1 MSDLEIKNKTIA
13 MRNGEI
19 SMKRDREFWSDEER
33 MNAALRYAAG
43 VPLNEIAI
51 DLERSEGAVY
61 QQIVQ
66 MKLNFIPPEKARKRH
81 SEPRA
86 STCLCSSCTCDRS
99 LCPLCE
105 VYRTQKEE

>member
-1 MSDLEIKNKTIA
+1 MNDQEIKNKTIA

-19 SMKRDREFWSDEER
+19 TMKRDREYWSDEER
-33 MNAALRYAAG
+33 MNAALLYAAG

-51 DLERSEGAVY
+51 DLERSEGALY

-66 MKLNFIPPEKARKRH
+66 MKLHFIPPEKARKRR
-81 SEPRA
+81 SEPRE

-105 VYRTQKEE
+105 VYKKSKEE

>member
-1 MSDLEIKNKTIA
+1 MNDQEINNKTIA

-19 SMKRDREFWSDEER
+19 TMKRDREYWTDEER
-33 MNAALRYAAG
+33 ITASLRYAAG

-61 QQIVQ
+61 QQVVQ
-66 MKLNFIPPEKARKRH
+66 MKLHCIPPEKARKRR
-81 SEPRA
+81 SEPRE

-99 LCPLCE
+99 LCPLCDAYKSMQE
-105 VYRTQKEE
+105 V